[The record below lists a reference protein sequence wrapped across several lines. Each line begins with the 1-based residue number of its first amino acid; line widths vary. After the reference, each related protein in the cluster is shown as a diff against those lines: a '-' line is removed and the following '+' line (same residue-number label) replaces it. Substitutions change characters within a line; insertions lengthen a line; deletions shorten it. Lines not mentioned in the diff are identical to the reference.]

1 MLSAPAARDLSP
13 DCRRGARSG
22 IALDMAAL
30 PRLSAEERQLAPE
43 APAPRG
49 DELMKAVLERTS
61 FSDPGWIFERKL
73 DGIRCLAVREHDDVR
88 MLSRND
94 LDLGGRYPE
103 IRDAVAGQKHRRFA
117 IDGEI
122 VAFDGAQTSFARLAQ
137 RARHPVPVF
146 LYVFDLL
153 WMDGRDVRA
162 LELRTRKRLLRGALQ
177 FGEPLRWTAHRNR
190 TGEAMFLEACRRG
203 WEGVVAK
210 RADSP
215 YRATRSRDWLKL
227 KCEAGQEL
235 VIGGFTAPRGSRTDF
250 GALLVGY
257 YRDGA
262 LQYAGKVG
270 TGFDQE
276 LLGSLGRRLR
286 ALRRDTSPFAD
297 ASAIREKGVTWV
309 TPKVVA
315 QLGFTEWTSAGRLRH
330 PRFLGLRD
338 DKPATEVVRER

>member
-1 MLSAPAARDLSP
+1 
-13 DCRRGARSG
+13 
-22 IALDMAAL
+22 MAA
-30 PRLSAEERQLAPE
+30 PPSLSAEERRLAPE
-43 APAPRG
+43 APAPRSA
-49 DELMKAVLERTS
+49 ELMKAVLERTS
-61 FSDPGWIFERKL
+61 FSDPAWIFERKL
-73 DGIRCLAVREHDDVR
+73 DGIRCLAVREHDEVR

-103 IRDAVAGQKHRRFA
+103 IHDAVAGQEHRRFA
-117 IDGEI
+117 VDGEI

-153 WMDGRDVRA
+153 WIEGHDVRA
-162 LELRTRKRLLRGALQ
+162 LELRTRKRLLRGALR
-177 FGEPLRWTAHRNR
+177 FGDPLRWTAHRNR
-190 TGEAMFLEACRRG
+190 EGEAMFIEACRRG
-203 WEGVVAK
+203 WEGVIAK

-257 YRDGA
+257 YSDGA

-297 ASAIREKGVTWV
+297 PSASREKGVTWV
-309 TPKVVA
+309 TPKLVA